1 MYKLL
6 ICFAFI
12 LVLFT
17 AGAQAQK
24 TYSGTVQ
31 VQVVSTRDTPP
42 NQMAK
47 DIEAEIN
54 SIVDVKVKEKEAD
67 YSIIVF
73 LEKIPS
79 NGPAYYAIT
88 FSFFKG
94 ADCTYKNA
102 IVDGKVVRTDCRAL
116 AQISTIGFLAEADMK
131 AKSKEIVNAFTKAIV
146 DPERKAFQKNNS
158 F

>member
-1 MYKLL
+1 MYKIL
-6 ICFAFI
+6 ICLAFI
-12 LVLFT
+12 LVLFI
-17 AGAQAQK
+17 GAQAQK

-31 VQVVSTRDTPP
+31 VQVVSTKDTPP

-47 DIEAEIN
+47 EIEGEIN

-79 NGPAYYAIT
+79 NGPAYYAVT

-94 ADCTYKNA
+94 ADCSYKNA

-116 AQISTIGFLAEADMK
+116 AQISTIGFIAEADMK
-131 AKSKEIVNAFTKAIV
+131 AKGKEIVNAFTKAII